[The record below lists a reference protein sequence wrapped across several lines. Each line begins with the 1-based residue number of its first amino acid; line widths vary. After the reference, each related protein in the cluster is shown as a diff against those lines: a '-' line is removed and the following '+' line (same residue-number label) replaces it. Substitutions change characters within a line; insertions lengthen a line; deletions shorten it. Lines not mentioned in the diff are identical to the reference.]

1 MQIEYLIFED
11 AARGYFENMSDL
23 DAFIV
28 AGVDDGE
35 IYYGCAVN
43 PDIDPGREF
52 GALGWCA
59 QLVTRIEDLGFD
71 EAMKADAWQHRSI
84 AATSDG
90 NYGAGQ
96 LTCHL
101 TTDPTTTPGSLWA
114 KTKPSGALLVSRTL
128 NRVRAITQTVP

>member
-1 MQIEYLIFED
+1 MQIEDLIFED
-11 AARGYFENMSDL
+11 DARGYFENMSDL

-28 AGVDDGE
+28 VGVDDGDMFC
-35 IYYGCAVN
+35 GCAVN

-59 QLVTRIEDLGFD
+59 QLVTRIEALGFD

-84 AATSDG
+84 AATDGG
-90 NYGAGQ
+90 NYRAGQ

-101 TTDPTTTPGSLWA
+101 TTDPTTTPRSLRA

-128 NRVRAITQTVP
+128 NSVGAITQTVP